1 MGAGCY
7 QEAPGAAGLGA
18 TAEADR
24 SEPPEL
30 ELASWRLYAYDTPMM
45 ATFLTRRQKEILE
58 FVQQFQANEGVAPTH
73 REICEH
79 FGFSSYG
86 TAYKHLRLLREKGL
100 IERTPH
106 QRRGMVLTPE
116 ASGATGGTSAGVR
129 EVPFL
134 GRIAAGQPIEALPGD
149 ETLEVPAHL
158 LRAASPDH
166 YVLQVDGQSMI
177 DEGVLDGDF
186 VVVRRRE
193 TAETGE
199 MVVALIDG
207 DATLKRYYPEG
218 PRVRLQPAN
227 SQMEPIWVEAEQLQ
241 IQGIV
246 VGLMR
251 RF

>member
-1 MGAGCY
+1 MV
-7 QEAPGAAGLGA
+7 
-18 TAEADR
+18 
-24 SEPPEL
+24 
-30 ELASWRLYAYDTPMM
+30 
-45 ATFLTRRQKEILE
+45 TFLTRRQKDILD
-58 FVQQFQANEGVAPTH
+58 FVRRFQESEGVAPTH

-106 QRRGMVLTPE
+106 QRRGMVLTSE
-116 ASGATGGTSAGVR
+116 AAEEGATAGDAMP
-129 EVPFL
+129 EIPFL

-149 ETLEVPAHL
+149 ETLAVPSHL
-158 LRAASPDH
+158 LRSGPPDH

-186 VVVRRRE
+186 VIVRRRE
-193 TAETGE
+193 RAEPGE
-199 MVVALIDG
+199 MVVALIEG

-218 PRVRLQPAN
+218 RRVRLQPAN
-227 SQMEPIWVEAEQLQ
+227 AAMEPIWIEAERLQ

>member
-1 MGAGCY
+1 MV
-7 QEAPGAAGLGA
+7 
-18 TAEADR
+18 
-24 SEPPEL
+24 
-30 ELASWRLYAYDTPMM
+30 
-45 ATFLTRRQKEILE
+45 TFLTRRQKEILE
-58 FVQQFQANEGVAPTH
+58 FVRRFQEAEGVAPTH

-116 ASGATGGTSAGVR
+116 ATGEGDAVAESLH

-158 LRAASPDH
+158 LRANSREH
-166 YVLQVDGQSMI
+166 YVLQIDGQSMI
-177 DEGVLDGDF
+177 DEGVLDGDY

-193 TAETGE
+193 QAEPGE
-199 MVVALIDG
+199 MIVALIEG

-218 PRVRLQPAN
+218 RRVRLQPAN
-227 SQMEPIWVEAEQLQ
+227 VEMEPIWVDAEQLR
-241 IQGIV
+241 IQGVV

>member
-1 MGAGCY
+1 MV
-7 QEAPGAAGLGA
+7 
-18 TAEADR
+18 
-24 SEPPEL
+24 
-30 ELASWRLYAYDTPMM
+30 
-45 ATFLTRRQKEILE
+45 TFLTRRQKEILD
-58 FVQQFQANEGVAPTH
+58 FVRSFQESEGVAPTH

-106 QRRGMVLTPE
+106 QRRGMVLTSEALTPE
-116 ASGATGGTSAGVR
+116 AQTSEAEESSSDSQP

-134 GRIAAGQPIEALPGD
+134 GRIAAGQPIEALPGP

-158 LRAASPDH
+158 LGAGTPDH

-193 TAETGE
+193 EAEPGE
-199 MVVALIDG
+199 MVVALIEG

-218 PRVRLQPAN
+218 RRVRLQPAN
-227 SQMEPIWVEAEQLQ
+227 AEMEPIWVEADRLQ
-241 IQGIV
+241 IQGVV

>member
-1 MGAGCY
+1 
-7 QEAPGAAGLGA
+7 
-18 TAEADR
+18 
-24 SEPPEL
+24 
-30 ELASWRLYAYDTPMM
+30 M
-45 ATFLTRRQKEILE
+45 ATFLTRRQKEILD
-58 FVQQFQANEGVAPTH
+58 FVRSFQQREGVAPTH

-100 IERTPH
+100 IDRMPH
-106 QRRGMVLTPE
+106 QRRGMVLTAE
-116 ASGATGGTSAGVR
+116 AEGAGLGADRSVR
-129 EVPFL
+129 ELPFL
-134 GRIAAGQPIEALPGD
+134 GRIAAGQPIEALAGN
-149 ETLEVPAHL
+149 ETLEVPVHL
-158 LRAASPDH
+158 LRAGGGDH
-166 YVLQVDGQSMI
+166 YVLRVDGLSMI

-186 VVVRRRE
+186 VIVRRRE
-193 TAETGE
+193 RAEPGE

-218 PRVRLQPAN
+218 DRVRLQPAN
-227 SQMEPIWVEAEQLQ
+227 DAMAPIWVAAEQLQ

>member
-1 MGAGCY
+1 
-7 QEAPGAAGLGA
+7 
-18 TAEADR
+18 
-24 SEPPEL
+24 
-30 ELASWRLYAYDTPMM
+30 M
-45 ATFLTRRQKEILE
+45 ATFLTRRQKEILD
-58 FVQQFQANEGVAPTH
+58 FVKRFQEREGVAPTH

-100 IERTPH
+100 IDRMPH
-106 QRRGMVLTPE
+106 QRRGMVLTAE
-116 ASGATGGTSAGVR
+116 AADAGADGSVR
-129 EVPFL
+129 ELPFL
-134 GRIAAGQPIEALPGD
+134 GRIAAGQPIEALPGN
-149 ETLEVPAHL
+149 ETLDVPVHL
-158 LRAASPDH
+158 LKAGGGEH
-166 YVLQVDGQSMI
+166 YVLRVDGLSMI

-186 VVVRRRE
+186 VIVRRRE
-193 TAETGE
+193 TAEPGE

-218 PRVRLQPAN
+218 GRVRLQPAN
-227 SQMEPIWVEAEQLQ
+227 AEMEPLWVAAEQLQ

>member
-1 MGAGCY
+1 MV
-7 QEAPGAAGLGA
+7 
-18 TAEADR
+18 
-24 SEPPEL
+24 
-30 ELASWRLYAYDTPMM
+30 
-45 ATFLTRRQKEILE
+45 TFLTRRQKEILE
-58 FVQQFQANEGVAPTH
+58 FVRRFQEAEGVAPTH

-106 QRRGMVLTPE
+106 QRRGMVLTAE
-116 ASGATGGTSAGVR
+116 AGNGDAVAESLH

-134 GRIAAGQPIEALPGD
+134 GRIAAGQPIEALPG
-149 ETLEVPAHL
+149 EEALEVPAHL
-158 LRAASPDH
+158 LRANSREH

-177 DEGVLDGDF
+177 DEGVLDGDY

-193 TAETGE
+193 QAEPGE
-199 MVVALIDG
+199 MIVALIEG

-218 PRVRLQPAN
+218 RRVRLQPAN
-227 SQMEPIWVEAEQLQ
+227 AEMEPIWVDAEQLR